1 MRSEAREEKRPQAY
15 CSFCSTKTP
24 HLYERLAVNGQ
35 LKTRAVCLAC
45 NNERPRDEG
54 QARIGGGMQSCAEGQ

>member
-1 MRSEAREEKRPQAY
+1 MSSEAREEKRPQAY

-24 HLYERLAVNGQ
+24 HLYERLAVNGR

-45 NNERPRDEG
+45 NNERPRDE
-54 QARIGGGMQSCAEGQ
+54 R